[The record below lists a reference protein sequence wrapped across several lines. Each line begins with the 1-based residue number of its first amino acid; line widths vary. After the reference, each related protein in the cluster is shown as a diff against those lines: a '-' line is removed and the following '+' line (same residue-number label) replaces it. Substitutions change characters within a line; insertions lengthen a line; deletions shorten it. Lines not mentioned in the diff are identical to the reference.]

1 MLSVGSEAVKAKVI
15 ALYAVVL
22 SNANHRRQNVRR
34 GEANRVCGLT
44 APLLNPISLLPVS
57 LPSSRFIPP
66 LLYTSDPPLRNVL
79 AQLPF
84 PISRSAGKFFSTSSA
99 NTIKNTIYQSRINHP
114 VESRFRVENCYSQQF
129 YVFSRTYV
137 GLRKFLPTS
146 PLSLSFEREPGTESC
161 CVFRG
166 EEAVRQS
173 RNATCERFDPDS
185 FNFPSSNS
193 IYPSCEDFRASQSG
207 RPVSIKRRYTC
218 ARVPIL
224 RMLLVNHSK
233 ITV

>member
-1 MLSVGSEAVKAKVI
+1 MNNGIGIGRWREQAQVHIGKAWGEGGGRKTRSCTGCLWLACVDRDIHVFIRLRDRMLSVGSEAVKAKVI

-84 PISRSAGKFFSTSSA
+84 PISRSAGKFFSTSPA
-99 NTIKNTIYQSRINHP
+99 NTIKNTIYKPINHP
-114 VESRFRVENCYSQQF
+114 VESRFRVENCYSRF
-129 YVFSRTYV
+129 RPAILCIFENVRRVEKISSDFA
-137 GLRKFLPTS
+137 
-146 PLSLSFEREPGTESC
+146 SLF
-161 CVFRG
+161 VFRAG
-166 EEAVRQS
+166 ARYGVVL
-173 RNATCERFDPDS
+173 RFQ
-185 FNFPSSNS
+185 
-193 IYPSCEDFRASQSG
+193 RG
-207 RPVSIKRRYTC
+207 RGGTT
-218 ARVPIL
+218 
-224 RMLLVNHSK
+224 
-233 ITV
+233 IT

>member
-99 NTIKNTIYQSRINHP
+99 NTIKNTIYKPINHP
-114 VESRFRVENCYSQQF
+114 VESRFRVENCYSQRF
-129 YVFSRTYV
+129 YVFSRTCA

-166 EEAVRQS
+166 EEAVSRQS
-173 RNATCERFDPDS
+173 RNARK
-185 FNFPSSNS
+185 
-193 IYPSCEDFRASQSG
+193 RASD
-207 RPVSIKRRYTC
+207 SILQF
-218 ARVPIL
+218 PLLEFNLSEL
-224 RMLLVNHSK
+224 RGF
-233 ITV
+233 